1 MRAEMFYEVNELM
14 IALVVIILLL
24 LATEVGYRFG
34 DRVPPG
40 LTDSAK
46 SPVLGI
52 SGALFGLLALLLG
65 FTFSMSLNR
74 FEQRKQLVLQEAN
87 AIGTTYLR
95 AGLLPEPDRSA
106 VVGLLRSY
114 VDVRLDFYNLRD
126 DRAQFKNVVDRSEKL
141 QHDLWSHA
149 VAVVPKN
156 DPPVTTGLFIES
168 LNDVID
174 LHSTRLAAMK
184 NHVPEIVLM
193 LLFLVAIMAALLVG
207 YGCGLM
213 KRRHTFS
220 TTTMALLIA
229 LVITVIIDLDR
240 PSRGL
245 IRVSQESMIRLR
257 ESFKND
263 IP

>member
-1 MRAEMFYEVNELM
+1 MQGEWFYEVNELV
-14 IALVVIILLL
+14 IALVIIILLL

-46 SPVLGI
+46 APVLGI

-65 FTFSMSLNR
+65 FTFSMALSR

-106 VVGLLRSY
+106 VASLLRSY
-114 VDVRLDFYNLRD
+114 VDVRLDFHNLRD
-126 DRAQFKNVVDRSEKL
+126 DPAQFKTVIDRTEQL
-141 QHDLWSHA
+141 QRELWSHA
-149 VAVVPKN
+149 VAAVPKSE
-156 DPPVTTGLFIES
+156 PPVTTGLFIES

-174 LHSTRLAAMK
+174 LHSARVAAMN
-184 NHVPEIVLM
+184 NHVPEVVLV

-213 KRRHTFS
+213 ERRHSLS
-220 TTTMALLIA
+220 TTTMVLLIA
-229 LVITVIIDLDR
+229 LVITVIVDLDR

-245 IRVSQESMIRLR
+245 IHVSQERMIKLR
-257 ESFKND
+257 ESIKND
-263 IP
+263 TP